1 MHRLAQSCK
10 NPWPGN
16 GAGEGLILEWAAP
29 CEPHPMQ
36 APATS
41 SSQAPRIWALV
52 PCAGSGSRA
61 AAGIPKQY
69 RRIAGKALI
78 LHTLGAVTQVGRLA
92 LTLVL
97 VAPGD
102 DFLQTHTPVAGVPW
116 SCLPCGGASRAQT
129 VANGLTALQAR
140 GAEAEDWVLVHDG
153 ARCLVSAALI
163 DALID
168 ACLPDA
174 VGGLLAL
181 PVSDT
186 LKRADAGRVV
196 ASPDRTRHWLAQTP
210 QMFRIGPLRA
220 ALLAAG
226 AEVTDEASAMER
238 AGYAPLLVA
247 GSAHNFKVTYPE
259 DFLLAEAVLME
270 RQRRAR
276 GAHESD
282 YDYP

>member
-1 MHRLAQSCK
+1 
-10 NPWPGN
+10 
-16 GAGEGLILEWAAP
+16 
-29 CEPHPMQ
+29 MQ

-41 SSQAPRIWALV
+41 FTQAPRLWALV
-52 PCAGSGSRA
+52 PCAGTGSRA
-61 AAGIPKQY
+61 AAGMPKQY
-69 RRIAGKALI
+69 LHIAGKPLI
-78 LHTLGAVTQVGRLA
+78 LHTLAALAQVRRLA
-92 LTLVL
+92 QTLVL

-102 DFLQTHTPVAGVPW
+102 NFLLGHTPVAGTPW
-116 SCLPCGGASRAQT
+116 LSQPCGGANRAET
-129 VANGLTALQAR
+129 VANGLVALQAR
-140 GAEAEDWVLVHDG
+140 GAAAEDWVLVHDG

-186 LKRADAGRVV
+186 LKKADAGRVL
-196 ASPDRTRHWLAQTP
+196 ASPDRTLHWLAQTP
-210 QMFRIGPLRA
+210 QMFHIGPLRA

-226 AEVTDEASAMER
+226 AHVTDEASAMER
-238 AGYAPLLVA
+238 AGFAPLLVA
-247 GSAHNFKVTYPE
+247 GSAHNFKLTYPE
-259 DFLLAEAVLME
+259 DFLLAEALLME